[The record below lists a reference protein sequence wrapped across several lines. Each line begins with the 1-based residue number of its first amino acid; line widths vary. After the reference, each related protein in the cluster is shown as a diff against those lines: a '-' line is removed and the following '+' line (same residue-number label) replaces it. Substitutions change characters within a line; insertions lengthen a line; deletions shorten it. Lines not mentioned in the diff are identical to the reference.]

1 MPIKD
6 FVNEGLKH
14 SAIVTIVT
22 YVFFI
27 ISRIYHLDIYSL
39 ASGLLTL
46 SMAVFV
52 CFIIGKAFL
61 AVKAAFNKP

>member
-1 MPIKD
+1 MPFKD
-6 FVNEGLKH
+6 FINEGLKH
-14 SAIVTIVT
+14 SAIVTIAT

-27 ISRIYHLDIYSL
+27 VSRIYHLAVSSL

-52 CFIIGKAFL
+52 GFIIGKAFL
-61 AVKAAFNKP
+61 AVKAAFNK